1 MLRKGRQRKEK
12 WPEDILLRKVFFMVK
27 GERIKEGI
35 GRPVR
40 ETGRSSGELCPWDSK
55 GRIKTEETA
64 SIL

>member
-27 GERIKEGI
+27 AERIKEGI

-40 ETGRSSGELCPWDSK
+40 ETGRSSGEL
-55 GRIKTEETA
+55 
-64 SIL
+64 